1 MRLNA
6 DLADQPLLNCIKH
19 SLREILMRTKA
30 NIGKVVERQ
39 ENGNYT
45 GPKASSSYFGANSTL
60 SSYFRQI
67 SKSSLL
73 TATDEVQLM
82 RQYFGNIDK
91 VRTAICSVGFV
102 IDEHIKIIESLG
114 EDIDEIEDV
123 FITSIKSKSEDS
135 AERIFSGLKQ
145 WNKDINKAKEALQK
159 CFYKKDKKRL
169 ATARKTM
176 IRVLLRHKV
185 VSEKLEEWYDVA
197 KEFAD
202 IQANTAENNVINKEY
217 LAEKTLMSKSEFV
230 SLMRRI
236 DECRKLALEA
246 RNRIVESNLRLVVS
260 IAKKFKSRGVPFI
273 DLIQEGNIGLMKAV
287 GKFDCSKGFRFST
300 YATWWIRLHIRR
312 AAERQGRIVRI
323 PTHMLETINKM
334 FLKEQIFI
342 RENGYEP
349 SIEELAKI
357 MELTL
362 EKVRALRKMAMQP
375 LSLQASLTSDEDD
388 KTSLEDI
395 LESSTK
401 DPAKQALISS
411 RQEIFKKVLLS
422 LMEREQLILK
432 MRYGI
437 NDSTPRTLE
446 EVGKHFDLSRERIRQ
461 IEVKAIQK
469 MKRLT
474 LDL

>member
-1 MRLNA
+1 M
-6 DLADQPLLNCIKH
+6 K
-19 SLREILMRTKA
+19 TKKS
-30 NIGKVVERQ
+30 ISKVVKHRANEDYSR
-39 ENGNYT
+39 GAKT
-45 GPKASSSYFGANSTL
+45 SGSYFGTNSTL

-82 RQYFGNIDK
+82 QQYFGNIEK
-91 VRTAICSVGFV
+91 VRFAICDLGFV
-102 IDEHIKIIESLG
+102 IDEHIKIIDSLS
-114 EDIDEIEDV
+114 EDIDKIEDV

-135 AERIFSGLKQ
+135 AEHIFSGLKQ
-145 WNKDINKAKEALQK
+145 WSKEINKAKEALRK
-159 CFYKKDKKRL
+159 CFCKKDKKKL
-169 ATARKTM
+169 IAARKNM
-176 IRVLLRHKV
+176 SKVLLKHKV

-197 KEFAD
+197 KEFSN
-202 IQANTAENNVINKEY
+202 IQTNIAEDNTIGKEY
-217 LAEKTLMSKSEFV
+217 LVEKTLMSKREFV
-230 SLMRRI
+230 SHMKEI
-236 DECRKLALEA
+236 DEYRKLAMEA

-260 IAKKFKSRGVPFI
+260 IAKKFKNRGVPFI

-287 GKFDCSKGFRFST
+287 DKFDCSKGFRFST

-312 AAERQGRIVRI
+312 SAERQGRIVRI

-362 EKVRALRKMAMQP
+362 DKVRALRKMAMQP

-411 RQEIFKKVLLS
+411 KHEIFKKVLSS

-437 NDSTPRTLE
+437 NDDKPKTLE
-446 EVGKHFDLSRERIRQ
+446 EVGKHFNLSRERIRQ

-469 MKRLT
+469 MKKLT
-474 LDL
+474 SGL

>member
-1 MRLNA
+1 MS
-6 DLADQPLLNCIKH
+6 IKENI
-19 SLREILMRTKA
+19 SEI
-30 NIGKVVERQ
+30 IERQ
-39 ENGNYT
+39 VEEDYHDS
-45 GPKASSSYFGANSTL
+45 KSSSSYFGTNSTL
-60 SSYFRQI
+60 GSYFRQI

-73 TATDEVQLM
+73 TASDEVQLM
-82 RQYFGNIDK
+82 QQYFGNIEK
-91 VRTAICSVGFV
+91 VRVAICDFGFV
-102 IDEHIKIIESLG
+102 IEEHVKIIESVG
-114 EDIDEIEDV
+114 ESIDEIENT
-123 FITSIKSKSEDS
+123 FITSIKSKSEDT
-135 AERIFSGLKQ
+135 AEHIFSNVKA
-145 WNKDINKAKEALQK
+145 WKKDIIKTRENLQK
-159 CFYKKDKKRL
+159 TFDKKDKKKL
-169 ATARKTM
+169 AAARKKM
-176 IRVLLRHKV
+176 REVILRHKV

-197 KEFAD
+197 SEFAN
-202 IQANTAENNVINKEY
+202 IQTNIADDNIIGKEY
-217 LAEKTLMSKSEFV
+217 LIEKTLMSKSEFI
-230 SLMRRI
+230 SHMEKI
-236 DECRKLALEA
+236 NECRKLAREA
-246 RNRIVESNLRLVVS
+246 RDKIVESNLRLVVS

-273 DLIQEGNIGLMKAV
+273 DLIQEGNIGLMRAV
-287 GKFDCSKGFRFST
+287 DKFDCTKGFRFST

-349 SIEELAKI
+349 SVEELSRI
-357 MELTL
+357 VELTVD
-362 EKVRALRKMAMQP
+362 KVRALRKMAMQP

-395 LESSTK
+395 LESSAK

-411 RQEIFKKVLLS
+411 KQEIFKRVLSS

-437 NDSTPRTLE
+437 SDDKPKTLE

>member
-1 MRLNA
+1 
-6 DLADQPLLNCIKH
+6 
-19 SLREILMRTKA
+19 MRTKE
-30 NIGKVVERQ
+30 NMNEMIERQ
-39 ENGNYT
+39 VDEDYSGSR
-45 GPKASSSYFGANSTL
+45 ASSSYFGTNSTL

-82 RQYFGNIDK
+82 QQYFGNIEK
-91 VRTAICSVGFV
+91 VRLAICDLGFV
-102 IDEHIKIIESLG
+102 IDEHLKIIESLG
-114 EDIDEIEDV
+114 DNIDEIENI

-145 WNKDINKAKEALQK
+145 WNKDINKAKETLKK
-159 CFYKKDKKRL
+159 CFYKEDKKKL
-169 ATARKTM
+169 AAARKNM
-176 IRVLLRHKV
+176 SKVLLRYKV

-197 KEFAD
+197 KEFSD
-202 IQANTAENNVINKEY
+202 IQANIAEDNDIGNEY
-217 LAEKTLMSKSEFV
+217 LIEKTLMSKSEFI
-230 SLMRRI
+230 SQMEGI
-236 DECRKLALEA
+236 DECRKLAMEA
-246 RNRIVESNLRLVVS
+246 RNRIVESNLRLVISV
-260 IAKKFKSRGVPFI
+260 AKKFKSRGVPFI

-287 GKFDCSKGFRFST
+287 DKFDCSKGFRFST

-357 MELTL
+357 IELTL
-362 EKVRALRKMAMQP
+362 DKVRALRKMAMQP

-395 LESSTK
+395 LESSAK

-411 RQEIFKKVLLS
+411 KQEIFKKVLSS

-437 NDSTPRTLE
+437 NDDKPKTLE
-446 EVGKHFDLSRERIRQ
+446 EVGKYFDLSRERIRQ

-474 LDL
+474 SDL

>member
-1 MRLNA
+1 MA
-6 DLADQPLLNCIKH
+6 IDKH
-19 SLREILMRTKA
+19 SEDDYYSDSKS
-30 NIGKVVERQ
+30 G
-39 ENGNYT
+39 
-45 GPKASSSYFGANSTL
+45 SSYFGTNSTL

-73 TATDEVQLM
+73 NAAEEIQLM
-82 RQYFGNIDK
+82 QQYFNNIEN
-91 VRTAICSVGFV
+91 VRTSICDFAFV
-102 IDEHIKIIESLG
+102 IDEHVKLIDSVG
-114 EDIDEIEDV
+114 EDIDEVENL
-123 FITSIKSKSEDS
+123 FFTSIKCKNSES
-135 AERIFSGLKQ
+135 TEHIYASLVSWKMEIL
-145 WNKDINKAKEALQK
+145 KAKEELVK
-159 CFYKKDKKRL
+159 SFTKKQPKKL
-169 ATARKTM
+169 VTVRKAMRDT
-176 IRVLLRHKV
+176 LTRHKV
-185 VSEKLEEWYDVA
+185 LSEKLEEWFDVA
-197 KEFAD
+197 NEYYGILNNISEENRQGREF
-202 IQANTAENNVINKEY
+202 II
-217 LAEKTLMSKSEFV
+217 EKTMMSPDEFI
-230 SLMRRI
+230 SHMESI
-236 DECRKLALEA
+236 ASYRKLSLAA
-246 RNRIVESNLRLVVS
+246 RDRIVESNLRLVVS

-287 GKFDCSKGFRFST
+287 DKFDCTKGFRFST

-349 SIEELAKI
+349 TIEELAKLL
-357 MELTL
+357 ELTV

-395 LESSTK
+395 LESSAK
-401 DPAKQALISS
+401 DPAKQALITSK
-411 RQEIFKKVLLS
+411 QEIFKEVLGS

-437 NDSTPRTLE
+437 NDDKPKTLE
-446 EVGKHFDLSRERIRQ
+446 EVGKHFSLSRERIRQ

-474 LDL
+474 SEL

>member
-1 MRLNA
+1 M
-6 DLADQPLLNCIKH
+6 K
-19 SLREILMRTKA
+19 TKE
-30 NIGKVVERQ
+30 NMSEMIERQ
-39 ENGNYT
+39 ADEDYSYSKSGST
-45 GPKASSSYFGANSTL
+45 YFGTNSTL

-73 TATDEVQLM
+73 TAADEIQFM
-82 RQYFGNIDK
+82 QQYFGNIEK
-91 VRTAICSVGFV
+91 VRFAICDFGFV
-102 IDEHIKIIESLG
+102 IDEHSKIIDSLG
-114 EDIDEIEDV
+114 ESIDEIGNI
-123 FITSIKSKSEDS
+123 FITSIKSKSEDTP
-135 AERIFSGLKQ
+135 ERIFSDIKG
-145 WNKDINKAKEALQK
+145 WRKDIIEAKNNLQK
-159 CFYKKDKKRL
+159 CFYKKDKKKL
-169 ATARKTM
+169 VVARKNM
-176 IRVLLRHKV
+176 RKVLLRHKV

-197 KEFAD
+197 KEFAN
-202 IQANTAENNVINKEY
+202 IQVNIAEDNIIGKEY
-217 LAEKTLMSKSEFV
+217 LIEKTLMSEEEFI
-230 SLMRRI
+230 SQMKGI
-236 DECRKLALEA
+236 EESRKLAKEA
-246 RNRIVESNLRLVVS
+246 RDRIVESNLRLVVS

-287 GKFDCSKGFRFST
+287 DKFDCTKGFRFST

-349 SIEELAKI
+349 SVEDLAKI
-357 MELTL
+357 MELTVD
-362 EKVRALRKMAMQP
+362 KVRALRKMAMQP

-388 KTSLEDI
+388 KTSLENI
-395 LESSTK
+395 LESSAK

-411 RQEIFKKVLLS
+411 KQEIFRKVLSS

-437 NDSTPRTLE
+437 NDDKPKTLE
-446 EVGKHFDLSRERIRQ
+446 EVGKYFDLSRERIRQ
-461 IEVKAIQK
+461 IEVKAIHK

-474 LDL
+474 SDL

>member
-1 MRLNA
+1 MKTKKNI
-6 DLADQPLLNCIKH
+6 DKIKH
-19 SLREILMRTKA
+19 QADEGYSA
-30 NIGKVVERQ
+30 S
-39 ENGNYT
+39 
-45 GPKASSSYFGANSTL
+45 KASSSYLGANSTL
-60 SSYFRQI
+60 TSYFKQI

-73 TATDEVQLM
+73 TAADEVRLM
-82 RQYFGNIDK
+82 QQYFSNIEK
-91 VRTAICSVGFV
+91 VRLAICDLGFV

-114 EDIDEIEDV
+114 ENIDEIEDI
-123 FITSIKSKSEDS
+123 FITSIKSKSNDS
-135 AERIFSGLKQ
+135 VERIFSGFKQ
-145 WNKDINKAKEALQK
+145 WNKDINKAKEKLQK
-159 CFYKKDKKRL
+159 CFCKKDKEKL
-169 ATARKTM
+169 VTARKNM
-176 IRVLLRHKV
+176 SKVLLRHKV

-197 KEFAD
+197 KEFAN
-202 IQANTAENNVINKEY
+202 IQANIADDNIIGKEY
-217 LAEKTLMSKSEFV
+217 LSEKTLMSKDEF
-230 SLMRRI
+230 LALI
-236 DECRKLALEA
+236 EEINEYRKLAMEA
-246 RNRIVESNLRLVVS
+246 RNKIVESNLRLVVS

-287 GKFDCSKGFRFST
+287 DKFDCSKGFRFST

-349 SIEELAKI
+349 SVEELAKI
-357 MELTL
+357 MELAL
-362 EKVRALRKMAMQP
+362 DKVKALRKMAMQP

-395 LESSTK
+395 LESSMK

-411 RQEIFKKVLLS
+411 KQEIFRKVLFS

-437 NDSTPRTLE
+437 NDDTPKTLE

-469 MKRLT
+469 MKKLT
-474 LDL
+474 SDL

>member
-1 MRLNA
+1 MA
-6 DLADQPLLNCIKH
+6 IDKH
-19 SLREILMRTKA
+19 SEDDYYSDSKS
-30 NIGKVVERQ
+30 G
-39 ENGNYT
+39 
-45 GPKASSSYFGANSTL
+45 SSYFGTNSTL

-73 TATDEVQLM
+73 NAVEEVELM
-82 RQYFGNIDK
+82 MQYFDNIEN
-91 VRTAICSVGFV
+91 VRTSICDFAFV
-102 IDEHIKIIESLG
+102 IDEHIKLIDSIG
-114 EDIDEIEDV
+114 EDMEEV
-123 FITSIKSKSEDS
+123 ENLFFTSIKCKSSES
-135 AERIFSGLKQ
+135 TEHIYASLASWKQ
-145 WNKDINKAKEALQK
+145 EILKAKDELCK
-159 CFYKKDKKRL
+159 SFTKKQPKKL
-169 ATARKTM
+169 ITARKNMRET
-176 IRVLLRHKV
+176 LTRHKV
-185 VSEKLEEWYDVA
+185 LSDKLEEWFDVA
-197 KEFAD
+197 NEYYGILNNISEENKQGREF
-202 IQANTAENNVINKEY
+202 II
-217 LAEKTLMSKSEFV
+217 EKTMMSPDEFI
-230 SLMRRI
+230 SHI
-236 DECRKLALEA
+236 EAIASYRKLSLAA
-246 RNRIVESNLRLVVS
+246 RDRIVESNLRLVVS

-287 GKFDCSKGFRFST
+287 DKFDCTKGFRFST

-349 SIEELAKI
+349 TIEELAKI
-357 MELTL
+357 LELTV

-395 LESSTK
+395 LESSAK
-401 DPAKQALISS
+401 DPAKQALITSK
-411 RQEIFKKVLLS
+411 QEIFKEVLES

-437 NDSTPRTLE
+437 NDDKPKTLE
-446 EVGKHFDLSRERIRQ
+446 EVGKHFSLSRERIRQ

-474 LDL
+474 SEL

>member
-1 MRLNA
+1 MMA
-6 DLADQPLLNCIKH
+6 K
-19 SLREILMRTKA
+19 E
-30 NIGKVVERQ
+30 NIGNVIEQ
-39 ENGNYT
+39 ADEGYS
-45 GPKASSSYFGANSTL
+45 ASRAGSSYFGTNSTL
-60 SSYFRQI
+60 SLYFRQI

-73 TATDEVQLM
+73 TAADEVQLM
-82 RQYFGNIDK
+82 QQYFGNIEK
-91 VRTAICSVGFV
+91 VRLAICDLGFV

-114 EDIDEIEDV
+114 ENIDEIEDI

-135 AERIFSGLKQ
+135 AERIFSGFKQ
-145 WNKDINKAKEALQK
+145 WNKDINKAKENLQK
-159 CFYKKDKKRL
+159 SFCKKDKKKL
-169 ATARKTM
+169 AAARKNM
-176 IRVLLRHKV
+176 SKVLLRHKV
-185 VSEKLEEWYDVA
+185 ISEKLEEWYDVA
-197 KEFAD
+197 KEFTT
-202 IQANTAENNVINKEY
+202 IQENITEDNVIDKKY
-217 LAEKTLMSKSEFV
+217 LTEKTLMSKSEFI
-230 SLMRRI
+230 SLMDEI
-236 DECRKLALEA
+236 DEYRKLAMEA

-287 GKFDCSKGFRFST
+287 DKFDCSKGFRFST

-349 SIEELAKI
+349 SVEELAKI
-357 MELTL
+357 MELAL
-362 EKVRALRKMAMQP
+362 DKVKALRKMAMQP

-411 RQEIFKKVLLS
+411 KHEIFKKVLFS

-437 NDSTPRTLE
+437 NGDNPKTLE